1 MQIMSIY
8 GADIEGLE
16 ALASRFEAHKD
27 TVISL
32 VQQVTG
38 EVDGVVW
45 TGPDAEALR
54 PEWSDRLLRLV
65 GIVDDTFGTI
75 ALEAAQQAAEQRHAS
90 DG

>member
-1 MQIMSIY
+1 MAIY

-16 ALASRFEAHKD
+16 ALASRFQAHKD
-27 TVISL
+27 TVVGL

-38 EVDGVVW
+38 ELDGVVW
-45 TGPDAEALR
+45 TGPDADALR
-54 PEWSDRLLRLV
+54 PEWNDRLLKLV
-65 GIVDDTFGTI
+65 GVVDDTFSTI